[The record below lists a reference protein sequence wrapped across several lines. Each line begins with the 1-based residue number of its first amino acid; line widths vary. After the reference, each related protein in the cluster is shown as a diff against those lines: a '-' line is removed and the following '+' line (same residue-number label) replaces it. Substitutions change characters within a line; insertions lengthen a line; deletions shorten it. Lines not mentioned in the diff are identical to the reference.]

1 MLRQG
6 GKRRDGLDRT
16 IREWRVLGHSK
27 REEMLFRQRPDPI
40 QGKIAFPS
48 ARPSIR
54 PGLDP
59 GLLGTRGGRSHT
71 RQRSSPWVASDQS
84 RSESLIIPVTHCYS
98 LRKNLSSKSAKPKT
112 QDQSSNRMQIFSIP
126 GPSLTAFGN
135 GLPFS
140 SFQTNLQPP
149 CTAPHP
155 PALEPERPARGQRHD
170 RPSALFA
177 EQIDDP
183 QADDAQPVP
192 DGVAAGRQGAAGPA

>member
-140 SFQTNLQPP
+140 SFQTKVTVRLG
-149 CTAPHP
+149 
-155 PALEPERPARGQRHD
+155 RGEVISGLSFTSHRGLT
-170 RPSALFA
+170 RGLVTCFA
-177 EQIDDP
+177 VRYRR
-183 QADDAQPVP
+183 AH
-192 DGVAAGRQGAAGPA
+192 GGSGR